1 VPYVTDERLKS
12 YLDTNQLHREQMCL
26 AVMAIDRRF
35 SDVRPRHP
43 RGGPDGARDIEA
55 VFKSVLRVFGA
66 VGFVNQANDSKEHKK
81 KTFTKFDDDLI
92 EALKQ
97 DPKPQVF
104 VFFTNVNLTVGEKD
118 DLVAIAKGKGL
129 SEAEVFDRERIRL
142 SLDNP
147 DGLSIRFQYL
157 SISLSE
163 SEQATFF
170 ARWGDDIQGVIT
182 DGFGKL
188 QKAINRIQFLQEMN
202 QFLRH
207 FTAVLELDR
216 EYSGSEI
223 GHYRAFST
231 LQLKGPVHGIFSIMF
246 GATDNSERGEAKT
259 EQDLMKGRAGIC
271 GSLYGGQWEMRIPED
286 YIDAPPAVDTDKDND
301 DPTFPY
307 VPAGNI
313 RGVGLDDPVKTIGI
327 SYRKDQFIRFSPN
340 LRLQDFDECMFIF
353 CLSASLAEKI
363 HSIKIYANEYKVAEM
378 PNGGFT
384 IDRTPVKYHA
394 PLLFSDSELADPWVR
409 IRPANLSSAFH
420 IRFSEHTPRRFI
432 DAREIGADE
441 TLR

>member
-1 VPYVTDERLKS
+1 
-12 YLDTNQLHREQMCL
+12 
-26 AVMAIDRRF
+26 
-35 SDVRPRHP
+35 
-43 RGGPDGARDIEA
+43 
-55 VFKSVLRVFGA
+55 
-66 VGFVNQANDSKEHKK
+66 
-81 KTFTKFDDDLI
+81 
-92 EALKQ
+92 
-97 DPKPQVF
+97 
-104 VFFTNVNLTVGEKD
+104 
-118 DLVAIAKGKGL
+118 
-129 SEAEVFDRERIRL
+129 
-142 SLDNP
+142 
-147 DGLSIRFQYL
+147 
-157 SISLSE
+157 
-163 SEQATFF
+163 
-170 ARWGDDIQGVIT
+170 
-182 DGFGKL
+182 
-188 QKAINRIQFLQEMN
+188 
-202 QFLRH
+202 
-207 FTAVLELDR
+207 
-216 EYSGSEI
+216 
-223 GHYRAFST
+223 
-231 LQLKGPVHGIFSIMF
+231 MF